1 MKKSRIIA
9 LVLLLA
15 VVVGVSAFNYV
26 MHGGGRN
33 LLKEETNF
41 WVSSDA
47 LAKEFS
53 SNTTMANTK
62 YLEKAVAVKGI
73 VAEVNNNVITLDNGI
88 VCTLQTTNTAI
99 KKDQVVTIKGRVL
112 GYDDLMGEIK
122 LDQCF
127 SI

>member
-41 WVSSDA
+41 SLSSDA

-62 YLEKAVAVKGI
+62 
-73 VAEVNNNVITLDNGI
+73 
-88 VCTLQTTNTAI
+88 
-99 KKDQVVTIKGRVL
+99 
-112 GYDDLMGEIK
+112 
-122 LDQCF
+122 
-127 SI
+127 

>member
-9 LVLLLA
+9 LFLLLS

-41 WVSSDA
+41 SVSSND

-53 SNTTMANTK
+53 TNTNLANAK

-73 VAEVNNNVITLDNGI
+73 VADVNNNVITLDNGI
-88 VCTLQTTNTAI
+88 VCTLQRANNAI
-99 KKDQVVTIKGRVL
+99 KKNQIVTIKGRVV
-112 GYDDLMGEIK
+112 GYDDLMEEIK

>member
-9 LVLLLA
+9 LFLLLS

-41 WVSSDA
+41 SVSSND

-53 SNTTMANTK
+53 TNTNLANAK

-73 VAEVNNNVITLDNGI
+73 VADVNNNVITLDNGI
-88 VCTLQTTNTAI
+88 VCTLQTANNAI
-99 KKDQVVTIKGRVL
+99 KKNQVVTIKGRVV
-112 GYDDLMGEIK
+112 GYDDLMEEIK

-127 SI
+127 SM

>member
-9 LVLLLA
+9 LFLLLS

-41 WVSSDA
+41 SVSSND

-53 SNTTMANTK
+53 TNTNLANAK

-73 VAEVNNNVITLDNGI
+73 VADVNNNVITLDNGV
-88 VCTLQTTNTAI
+88 VCTLQTANNAI
-99 KKDQVVTIKGRVL
+99 KKNQVVTIKGRVV
-112 GYDDLMGEIK
+112 GYDDLMEEIK

-127 SI
+127 SM

>member
-1 MKKSRIIA
+1 
-9 LVLLLA
+9 
-15 VVVGVSAFNYV
+15 
-26 MHGGGRN
+26 
-33 LLKEETNF
+33 
-41 WVSSDA
+41 
-47 LAKEFS
+47 
-53 SNTTMANTK
+53 MANTK

>member
-41 WVSSDA
+41 SLSSDA

-73 VAEVNNNVITLDNGI
+73 VTEVNNNVITLDNGI
-88 VCTLQTTNTAI
+88 VCTLQTANNAI
-99 KKDQVVTIKGRVL
+99 KKNQVVTIKGRVV

>member
-9 LVLLLA
+9 LFLLLS

-41 WVSSDA
+41 WVSSND

-53 SNTTMANTK
+53 SNTNLANTK

-73 VAEVNNNVITLDNGI
+73 VADVNKNVITLDNGI
-88 VCTLQTTNTAI
+88 VCTLQTANNAI
-99 KKDQVVTIKGRVL
+99 KKNQVVTIKGRVV

-127 SI
+127 PI

>member
-9 LVLLLA
+9 LFLLLS

-41 WVSSDA
+41 SVSSND

-53 SNTTMANTK
+53 TNTNLANAK

-73 VAEVNNNVITLDNGI
+73 VADVNNNVITLDNGV
-88 VCTLQTTNTAI
+88 VCTLQTANNAI
-99 KKDQVVTIKGRVL
+99 KKNQVVTIKGRVV
-112 GYDDLMGEIK
+112 GYDDLMEEIK

>member
-9 LVLLLA
+9 LFLLLS

-41 WVSSDA
+41 SVSSND

-53 SNTTMANTK
+53 TNTNLANAK

-73 VAEVNNNVITLDNGI
+73 VADVNNNVITLDNGV
-88 VCTLQTTNTAI
+88 VCTLQTADNAI
-99 KKDQVVTIKGRVL
+99 KKNQVVTIKGRVV
-112 GYDDLMGEIK
+112 GYDDLMEEIK

>member
-9 LVLLLA
+9 LFLLLS

-41 WVSSDA
+41 SVSSND

-53 SNTTMANTK
+53 TNTNLANAK

-73 VAEVNNNVITLDNGI
+73 VADVNNNVITLDNGI
-88 VCTLQTTNTAI
+88 VCTLQRANNAI
-99 KKDQVVTIKGRVL
+99 KKNQIVTIKGRVV
-112 GYDDLMGEIK
+112 GYDDLMEEIK
-122 LDQCF
+122 LDQCC

>member
-9 LVLLLA
+9 LFFLLS

-41 WVSSDA
+41 SVSSND

-53 SNTTMANTK
+53 TNTNLANAK

-73 VAEVNNNVITLDNGI
+73 VADVNNNVITLDNGV
-88 VCTLQTTNTAI
+88 VCTLQTANNAI
-99 KKDQVVTIKGRVL
+99 KKNQVVTIKGRVV
-112 GYDDLMGEIK
+112 GYDDLMEEIK

>member
-9 LVLLLA
+9 LFLLLS
-15 VVVGVSAFNYV
+15 VVVGVSAFNYI

-41 WVSSDA
+41 SVSSND

-53 SNTTMANTK
+53 TNTNSANAK

-73 VAEVNNNVITLDNGI
+73 VADVNNNVITLDNGI
-88 VCTLQTTNTAI
+88 VCTLQTANNAI
-99 KKDQVVTIKGRVL
+99 KKNQVVTIKGRVV
-112 GYDDLMGEIK
+112 GYDDLMEEIK

>member
-9 LVLLLA
+9 LFLLLS

-41 WVSSDA
+41 WVSSND

-53 SNTTMANTK
+53 SNTNVANTK

-73 VAEVNNNVITLDNGI
+73 VADVNKNVITLDNGI
-88 VCTLQTTNTAI
+88 VCTLQTANNAI
-99 KKDQVVTIKGRVL
+99 KKNQVVTIKGRVV

-127 SI
+127 PI

>member
-88 VCTLQTTNTAI
+88 VCTLQTTTTAI
-99 KKDQVVTIKGRVL
+99 KKDQVVTIKGRVV

>member
-9 LVLLLA
+9 LVLLLS

-41 WVSSDA
+41 SVSSND

-53 SNTTMANTK
+53 TNTNLANAK

-73 VAEVNNNVITLDNGI
+73 VADVNNNVITLDNGI
-88 VCTLQTTNTAI
+88 VCTLQTANNAI
-99 KKDQVVTIKGRVL
+99 KKNQVVTIKGRVV
-112 GYDDLMGEIK
+112 GYDDLMEEIK

-127 SI
+127 SM